1 MMWIKSVWLLVA
13 FACLMLLIM
22 SSCVRIGY
30 YNDRG
35 EMDAEITIRPSE
47 DAIQNT
53 IESGEIESGIEAQI
67 AIPISQED

>member
-22 SSCVRIGY
+22 SGCVRIGY
-30 YNDRG
+30 YNDSG
-35 EMDAEITIRPSE
+35 EMDAEITIRPSDE
-47 DAIQNT
+47 AIQNT

-67 AIPISQED
+67 AIPISKD